1 MLDSSINLLEEIDS
15 ASQIHIL
22 QRDDIDALMLEFATR
37 ITATLKIERMSVWL
51 FNDKRDAI
59 ISMGEYDTRT
69 KKLLKENI
77 LLQKDFPNYFYALEK
92 NKIILAPEILNDS
105 KTIELA
111 ESYSKPNHI
120 ISLMD
125 IPLRIMGEL
134 VGVMCFEKTGD
145 EQRNFTEKEQTFAFS
160 LSVVFSSN
168 LEARHRRAAQHK
180 LEAAIKEKE
189 LLIKEIN
196 HRVKNNFTILISLL
210 RLSKNQGRSTDAKIL
225 MEEYEQRI
233 MSMLKIHDLLFQ
245 TDNYIKIPVARYL
258 TELVNEFRNSH
269 PEFRDKI
276 KSKIDDEELYLDSST
291 AINLG
296 LVITEIFLNAV
307 KYAFL
312 KEKNVEFFIELEKS
326 KENNF
331 SIHIGNTG
339 PGFDF
344 ENSSSEDTLGL
355 SLIKDLSQEICES
368 VSFPN
373 EKNSFYD
380 LKISVEG
387 EI

>member
-1 MLDSSINLLEEIDS
+1 MIESSINLLEEIDS
-15 ASQIHIL
+15 ASQIHTL
-22 QRDDIDALMLEFATR
+22 QRGDIDALMLEFAKR
-37 ITATLKIERMSVWL
+37 ITHTLKIERLSVWL

-69 KKLLKENI
+69 GKLQKENI
-77 LLQKDFPNYFYALEK
+77 LLKSDFPNYFYALEK
-92 NKIILAPEILNDS
+92 NKIILAPEILVDS
-105 KTIELA
+105 KTIELTD
-111 ESYSKPNHI
+111 SYSKPNDI

-134 VGVMCFEKTGD
+134 VGVMCFEKTG
-145 EQRNFTEKEQTFAFS
+145 EVERNFTEKEQTFAFS
-160 LSVVFSSN
+160 LAVVFASN
-168 LEARHRRAAQHK
+168 LEAHHRRAAQAK

-210 RLSKNQGRSTDAKIL
+210 RLSKNQGRTTDAKVL
-225 MEEYEQRI
+225 LEEYEQRI

-245 TDNYIKIPVARYL
+245 TDNYIQIPVARYL
-258 TELVNEFRNSH
+258 NELVNEFRNAH
-269 PEFRDKI
+269 PEIREKI
-276 KSKIDDEELYLDSST
+276 KSKIVDEELYLDSST

-296 LVITEIFLNAV
+296 LVITEIFLNSV

-326 KENNF
+326 KNNF
-331 SIHIGNTG
+331 NILIGNTG

-344 ENSSSEDTLGL
+344 DKCVAETTLGL
-355 SLIKDLSQEICES
+355 SLIKDLTEEICET
-368 VSFPN
+368 VVFPS
-373 EKNSFYD
+373 EKSSFYE
-380 LKISVEG
+380 LVL
-387 EI
+387 